1 MSLNNIFAQN
11 VVMKRK
17 DRGLT
22 QEQLALDVCI
32 QRSYMSG
39 IERGTRN
46 PTLAVVEKIADA
58 LGTEV
63 VDLLR
68 PKENR

>member
-1 MSLNNIFAQN
+1 
-11 VVMKRK
+11 MKRK
-17 DRGLT
+17 ERSLS
-22 QEQLALDVCI
+22 QEQLALDVGI

-68 PKENR
+68 PAENL

>member
-1 MSLNNIFAQN
+1 MSLNSIFAQN

-17 DRGLT
+17 ERSLS
-22 QEQLALDVCI
+22 QEQLALDVGI

-68 PKENR
+68 PAENL